1 MALKSILRGLQQ
13 LLLRSGMIA
22 RKTYCC
28 GFSFCAAIGGLGDIV
43 IGFKLVALDGTVG
56 LYTYIFYNF

>member
-28 GFSFCAAIGGLGDIV
+28 GFLNFRGHWSYCHIV
-43 IGFKLVALDGTVG
+43 TGIKSLALDGTVG